1 MNKKDNKKE
10 VLEGIHSILGK
21 TDEKF
26 VNPID
31 NPQLS
36 YKDNDGVCNS
46 VRKVTDTDS
55 IRNKQH
61 IQDKSTIPKN
71 MPTI

>member
-1 MNKKDNKKE
+1 MNKKDNKKK

-31 NPQLS
+31 NP
-36 YKDNDGVCNS
+36 
-46 VRKVTDTDS
+46 
-55 IRNKQH
+55 
-61 IQDKSTIPKN
+61 
-71 MPTI
+71 